1 MSSVTMTGW
10 RYCFI
15 TDTGLL
21 MPNLAPDVT
30 KNNGI
35 LLAFAMH
42 KNTKQM
48 VIFGKLFTLAKNCE
62 SRLD

>member
-1 MSSVTMTGW
+1 
-10 RYCFI
+10 
-15 TDTGLL
+15 